1 MYDIFSRVKPF
12 FKIIMLYMLGDSR
25 AQGIIPKSFIGNLIG
40 IILLACASIGTFLY
54 VSNNFSDTYF
64 TLYKPDI
71 MLAFFLILWFMLI
84 IMNASGVGILTK
96 ATTINEFKLLKSY
109 PITVDNFLVIKVIIS
124 LFRGN
129 LFSLLF
135 SIPIIFF
142 ILINKGLFSKE
153 IIVSLVS
160 ISLFP
165 ILPSIIGLSFN
176 LRKQN
181 VNLQYFL
188 VLIVLFIN
196 SGIFLIPKIGE
207 LPAWLA
213 VSISIITVPAFG
225 ILGRLDS
232 RYIILFLLIWI
243 SLSVIILIK
252 AYTKFSCVC
261 NREPKIIFNGIIS
274 KKLLVKSRKPLTT
287 ILSLTIGRLNLSYV
301 LFTFFIL
308 LMSSFLILYPID
320 QIEYLTLKLLFL
332 VLATS
337 SLSVVI
343 LFPILQHTILSI
355 NERLYLCSFPIKN
368 QYKILIPLFLSNSI
382 IFLCALFLSPVL
394 ICLFDLKESMT
405 YYIILFSSLMGTG
418 AFISGATLYEKKICW
433 YIVMLI
439 YIFIKT
445 LIAGYF
451 LLLPVNA
458 AFLIIVVLFLDSLIL
473 GSVIIVGQWRT

>member
-1 MYDIFSRVKPF
+1 
-12 FKIIMLYMLGDSR
+12 MLYMLGDNR
-25 AQGIIPKSFIGNLIG
+25 AQGIIPKSFIGKIFG
-40 IILLACASIGTFLY
+40 IISLACASIGTFLY

-64 TLYKPDI
+64 NLYKPDI

-96 ATTINEFKLLKSY
+96 TTTINEFKLLKSY
-109 PITVDNFLVIKVIIS
+109 PITADSFLVIKVIIS

-129 LFSLLF
+129 LLSLLF
-135 SIPIIFF
+135 DIPIIFF
-142 ILINKGLFSKE
+142 ILFNKGLFSKE

-181 VNLQYFL
+181 INLQYFL
-188 VLIVLFIN
+188 VLIILFIN
-196 SGIFLIPKIGE
+196 SSILLIPKIGE

-232 RYIILFLLIWI
+232 RYVILFLLIWI
-243 SLSVIILIK
+243 SLSVIILTR
-252 AYTKFSCVC
+252 AYTKLSSVC
-261 NREPKIIFNGIIS
+261 HREPKILFNGTIS
-274 KKLLVKSRKPLTT
+274 KILLVKSRKPLTT
-287 ILSLTIGRLNLSYV
+287 ILSLTIGRLNLSYI
-301 LFTFFIL
+301 LLTFFIL
-308 LMSSFLILYPID
+308 LISSFLILYPTD
-320 QIEYLTLKLLFL
+320 QIEYLSLKLLFL

-343 LFPILQHTILSI
+343 LFPILQQTLLTIE
-355 NERLYLCSFPIKN
+355 ERKYLCSFPIKN

-382 IFLCALFLSPVL
+382 IFLCAIFLSPVL

-405 YYIILFSSLMGTG
+405 YYILLFSSFMGTG
-418 AFISGATLYEKKICW
+418 AFISGAILYEKKICW
-433 YIVMLI
+433 FIVMLI

-451 LLLPVNA
+451 LLLPVNM
-458 AFLIIVVLFLDSLIL
+458 AFLFIVVFILDSLIL
-473 GSVIIVGQWRT
+473 RSVIIVCQWRS